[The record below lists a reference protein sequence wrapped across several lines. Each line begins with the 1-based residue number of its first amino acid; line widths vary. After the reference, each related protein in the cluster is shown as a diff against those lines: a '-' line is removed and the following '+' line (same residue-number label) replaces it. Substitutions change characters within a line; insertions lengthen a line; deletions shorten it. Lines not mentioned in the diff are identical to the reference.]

1 MKLLTRFENLFLPIN
16 KSKIPFGGLQKNPVR
31 KIIILTILAVIL
43 NVSILIAEDFGIPK
57 RNPSFTQSS
66 YSTNSPSSGL
76 SVLAVTAQPSM
87 KIGSQVPVSPE
98 TQTSPVLSQFPNVVR
113 LVAFDQNGQSFGS
126 GSYIG
131 NYGNYGLI
139 LSNWHVIYGANGL
152 VHIHFPNGF
161 SSYGAVILSDQ
172 KWDLALV
179 VISQPPCSVPFL
191 PISQTIP
198 KPGDPLWIAGYGS
211 GSYRLAGGHCVRY
224 LAPEIPRD
232 GSAPQYEIVDLS
244 VSARQGDSGGPILNS
259 KGELAGVLFGSDMV
273 RSTAGSYCE
282 RVNRFLNQT
291 RAAMETLPSRPEVY
305 FSTIEQGGPRHLL
318 NESSNSAAVTEKPM
332 ISSQQQQQQ
341 QQQRRA
347 DLAGSSMSFG
357 THSGSRRYT
366 QSVPPSSFSVF
377 EKNVEEIQTS
387 QSNPKE
393 PVKRGLPPMVE
404 EIQTSQPNP
413 TKSEKTGDSPV
424 VPEIPLSPLSFDPNP
439 ITSRE
444 MRTSR
449 GVRTAAW
456 TEINLSNKF
465 HYGSFGVNS
474 NSSVCSPDKTP
485 IIQQVGHQIS
495 ENPISEKQIS
505 EATTVT
511 NISSEKQNSTNQN
524 NTQHVAIINSESVS
538 EIVSKND
545 SDQNMVAEENNE
557 TAVLSQGLTSISE
570 RDNTFH
576 PIIFFSCFFIV
587 SILLLFS
594 FRLLKNDSLT
604 NRYE

>member
-1 MKLLTRFENLFLPIN
+1 MPLPTHFENLFFLIN
-16 KSKIPFGGLQKNPVR
+16 KLEFPFLKLQEKLTWKIM
-31 KIIILTILAVIL
+31 ILTMLAVIF
-43 NVSILIAEDFGIPK
+43 NISILSAEDFGIPK
-57 RNPSFTQSS
+57 RNPSFIASS
-66 YSTNSPSSGL
+66 YSASTSSSGL
-76 SVLAVTAQPSM
+76 PSGLPSLPVTAQPSG
-87 KIGSQVPVSPE
+87 KIGSQVPSPTPE
-98 TQTSPVLSQFPNVVR
+98 TQPVTSLSQFPNVIR
-113 LVAFDQNGQSFGS
+113 LVAFDQSGQSFGS

-139 LSNWHVIYGANGL
+139 LSNWHVIYGADGL

-172 KWDLALV
+172 KWDLALI

-191 PISQTIP
+191 PISQTTP

-291 RAAMETLPSRPEVY
+291 RASMESLPPRPEVY
-305 FSTIEQGGPRHLL
+305 FASIEQGGPRHLL
-318 NESSNSAAVTEKPM
+318 SESINPAVVLEKTTASP
-332 ISSQQQQQQ
+332 

-366 QSVPPSSFSVF
+366 QPVPPSSFSVF
-377 EKNVEEIQTS
+377 EKKVD
-387 QSNPKE
+387 
-393 PVKRGLPPMVE
+393 

-413 TKSEKTGDSPV
+413 TGSEKTGDAV
-424 VPEIPLSPLSFDPNP
+424 TVPETPLTPLSFEPNP
-439 ITSRE
+439 VTPY
-444 MRTSR
+444 

-456 TEINLSNKF
+456 TEINLSTEF
-465 HYGSFGVNS
+465 RYGSFGVRS
-474 NSSVCSPDKTP
+474 NPSVCSLEKTP
-485 IIQQVGHQIS
+485 IMQVGHKIS
-495 ENPISEKQIS
+495 EEQVSEKQL
-505 EATTVT
+505 ANTVVVT
-511 NISSEKQNSTNQN
+511 NTSSEKQNCTDQS
-524 NTQHVAIINSESVS
+524 NTQPVPVISEDNTIS
-538 EIVSKND
+538 
-545 SDQNMVAEENNE
+545 EENNE
-557 TAVLSQGLTSISE
+557 QVLQTQGLTSVSE
-570 RDNTFH
+570 RYGTLP
-576 PIIFFSCFFIV
+576 PIIFFLCFFIV
-587 SILLLFS
+587 SVLLVFS
-594 FRLLKNDSLT
+594 FRLLKNDQIT
-604 NRYE
+604 Q